1 MNSTRWNKGDKVL
14 SSANTLFIWCFRSRR
29 RGCCLSSL
37 STSGSG
43 VEFLSH
49 GHSSNNK
56 SLFAYT
62 CYARDI
68 PPPPPKKK
76 KQQQQQQNKTQ
87 KNIFK
92 YVARTPFF
100 CPCCDLCAVV
110 GISTV
115 INTSNR

>member
-49 GHSSNNK
+49 SHSSHIK

-62 CYARDI
+62 CDARDI
-68 PPPPPKKK
+68 PPPPKK
-76 KQQQQQQNKTQ
+76 KQKQQQQQNKTKQ
-87 KNIFK
+87 KK
-92 YVARTPFF
+92 TYLSMLHVP
-100 CPCCDLCAVV
+100 PSSVHAV
-110 GISTV
+110 ISV
-115 INTSNR
+115 LL

>member
-49 GHSSNNK
+49 SHSSHTK

-62 CYARDI
+62 CDARDI
-68 PPPPPKKK
+68 PPPQKKK
-76 KQQQQQQNKTQ
+76 NNNNNNNKKQQQQQNKTKQ
-87 KNIFK
+87 KK
-92 YVARTPFF
+92 TSLSMLHVP
-100 CPCCDLCAVV
+100 PSSVHAV
-110 GISTV
+110 ISV
-115 INTSNR
+115 LL